1 VSFDVATLE
10 SRFATVASYVDSDGA
25 MTWVAT
31 SAKFW
36 MVWGFRVCSLGC
48 PQQHM
53 CVQADILCGLGVLA
67 RMPMLT
73 VCMSKLTLSHVD

>member
-1 VSFDVATLE
+1 MSSDVAILE
-10 SRFATVASYVDSDGA
+10 YRFATVASYVDCDGA
-25 MTWVAT
+25 MTWVAM

-36 MVWGFRVCSLGC
+36 VVWDFRVCSLGC
-48 PQQHM
+48 PHQHM